1 VLQGTPGAVREVDA
15 LLQQL
20 EPTLPVLLAN
30 AITLNQV
37 VVTHL
42 SGVEQLLVE
51 FPVPSRL
58 ASPAPPAT
66 AGAM

>member
-20 EPTLPVLLAN
+20 EPTLPVLLAT

-42 SGVEQLLVE
+42 SVAEQLLVE
-51 FPVPSRL
+51 FPVPSRPV
-58 ASPAPPAT
+58 SPAPPAT